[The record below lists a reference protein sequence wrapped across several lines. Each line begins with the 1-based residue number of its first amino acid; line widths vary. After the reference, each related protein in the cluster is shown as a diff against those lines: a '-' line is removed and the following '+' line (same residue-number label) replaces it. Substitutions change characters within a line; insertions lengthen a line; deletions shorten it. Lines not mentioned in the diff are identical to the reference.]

1 MAVLTD
7 DAILQALTSM
17 YQWGYESGELSRRFR
32 FKNFDDAFGFVQ
44 EAASLQK
51 EMNHYGTVTHA
62 GPIVTIDLRTEQEG
76 GVTERDLEMARS
88 LSDRAHAANA
98 M

>member
-51 EMNHYGTVTHA
+51 EMNH
-62 GPIVTIDLRTEQEG
+62 
-76 GVTERDLEMARS
+76 
-88 LSDRAHAANA
+88 
-98 M
+98 